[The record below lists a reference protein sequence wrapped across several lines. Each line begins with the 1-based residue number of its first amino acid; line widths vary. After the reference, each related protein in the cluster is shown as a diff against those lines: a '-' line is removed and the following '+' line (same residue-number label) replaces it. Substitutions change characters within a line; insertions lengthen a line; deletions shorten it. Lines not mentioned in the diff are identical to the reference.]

1 MSRYESQVL
10 MFMRDDL
17 SAAPCTSNACAS
29 TGLTTLRLLGMDGA
43 WMLFEPFNMWQQ
55 CS

>member
-17 SAAPCTSNACAS
+17 SAAPCTSNSCAS

-43 WMLFEPFNMWQQ
+43 WMLFEPFIM
-55 CS
+55 